1 MMNDE
6 IKLGFMEN
14 SEAWCNAWTC
24 ALEIGASVES
34 AEISASLAQCAYRDL
49 LEGGKQ

>member
-1 MMNDE
+1 MMNNE
-6 IKLGFMEN
+6 IQLGFMEN

-34 AEISASLAQCAYRDL
+34 AEISATLAQWAYRDL